1 MRIVHVYKDYH
12 PTRGGIE
19 HHIQVLAEAQAAA
32 GHSVRVQVASKRGQ
46 PARSSLA
53 GVEILRAPSLL
64 TVRSMPVSPGLV
76 RRVRRESADIL
87 HVHSPFPLGE
97 FALRNAPAGLRV
109 VATHH
114 SDVVRQKWLL
124 RLHAPFYRQFLKR
137 ADVLLPTSPT
147 YAATSPWLRPHA
159 AKCRVVPLG
168 VDLQRFHPAT
178 RPAPTDAAP
187 LQLMFAGR
195 LRYYKGLDTLLR
207 ALAQPGAPPVRLAVC
222 GSGPMGPAWERLRDE
237 LGLGE
242 QVRFLGEVDDAT
254 LVRTYQQADLF
265 VLPCNCRAEAF
276 GTVLLEAMACAL
288 PCLTC
293 EVGSGTSW
301 VVRDGLTGCVVP
313 HSDPPAMAAAL
324 RRLDRDRAALRA
336 LGEAGRRRVEADF
349 SHDAMARGVDEAYRG
364 G

>member
-1 MRIVHVYKDYH
+1 MRIVHIYKDYH

-19 HHIQVLAEAQAAA
+19 HHVQVLAEAQAAA
-32 GHSVRVQVASKRGQ
+32 GHGVRVRVCSQPGQ
-46 PARSSLA
+46 PSQGSRA
-53 GVEILRAPSLL
+53 GVEILRARSLL

-76 RRVRRESADIL
+76 RGVRHESADVL

-97 FALRNAPAGLRV
+97 FAVRNALPGLRV

-114 SDVVRQKWLL
+114 SDVVRQRWLL
-124 RLHAPFYRQFLKR
+124 RLHAPFYRRFLTR

-147 YAATSPWLRPHA
+147 YAATSPWLRMHA

-168 VDLQRFHPAT
+168 VDIGRF
-178 RPAPTDAAP
+178 RPAARTTPDAAAP
-187 LQLMFAGR
+187 LRLMFAGR

-207 ALAQPGAPPVRLAVC
+207 ALARPGTPPVRLAVY
-222 GSGPMGPAWERLRDE
+222 GGGPMGPAWERLRDE

-242 QVRFLGEVDDAT
+242 TVRFHGEVDDAT
-254 LVRTYQQADLF
+254 LLRAYQDAELF

-301 VVRDGLTGCVVP
+301 VVRDGVTGCVVP
-313 HSDPPAMAAAL
+313 HSDPPAMAAAI
-324 RRLDRDRAALRA
+324 RRLARDRSALRA

-349 SHDAMARGVDEAYRG
+349 THEAMARGVSDAYRS
-364 G
+364 